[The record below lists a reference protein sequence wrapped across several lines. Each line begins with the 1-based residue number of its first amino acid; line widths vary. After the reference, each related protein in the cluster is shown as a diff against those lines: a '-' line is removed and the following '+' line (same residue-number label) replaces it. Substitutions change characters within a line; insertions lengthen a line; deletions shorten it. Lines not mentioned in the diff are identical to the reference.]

1 MTNREPGR
9 HTRRAVEAMRESQ
22 LATVAGTMTTEQLRA
37 ALLTV
42 IHADARLAQTAI
54 DAAIEQ
60 HPIQQPPRFLPAAT
74 MSFGDWVLAGGNPA
88 EYGWRTAAPIEGD
101 GNHPEPGSGE
111 A

>member
-1 MTNREPGR
+1 MSNREPGR
-9 HTRRAVEAMRESQ
+9 HTRRGRAAMRETE
-22 LATVAGTMTTEQLRA
+22 LAVIARTMTPEQMRA

-60 HPIQQPPRFLPAAT
+60 HPIQPPPPYL
-74 MSFGDWVLAGGNPA
+74 
-88 EYGWRTAAPIEGD
+88 AAPVIEGD
-101 GNHPEPGSGE
+101 GNHHEPGSGE